1 MNLMRDKYIDI
12 DTDLSSLCLV
22 SDMKIDHIFQIGSLY
37 TDCKWVSRMK
47 CESYQSSSLRWRIST
62 LNSCIN
68 FELEHS
74 TLSAIKPYW
83 MLSTRLRSFH
93 DRNPLIIIGEQRQIK
108 KWGWGVGLCGYWQLS

>member
-1 MNLMRDKYIDI
+1 MNLMRDKYID
-12 DTDLSSLCLV
+12 TDLSSSCLV

-74 TLSAIKPYW
+74 TLSAIKPNKGNNSIVELQKGFRAY
-83 MLSTRLRSFH
+83 LLTFSVDF
-93 DRNPLIIIGEQRQIK
+93 PLMN
-108 KWGWGVGLCGYWQLS
+108 